1 MFQDHFVFCK
11 SFSYGTRVGCA
22 LTECHYSTVASERVV
37 GGREGLNDRNFKAL
51 KEPSLLKT
59 I

>member
-11 SFSYGTRVGCA
+11 SVGCA
-22 LTECHYSTVASERVV
+22 LTECHYSTVARERVA